1 MKNQSKEIFIDNK
14 SIVFMDYQK
23 LADEY
28 LPVGK
33 IASLKYKMT
42 LIFRDFLKYKIWKY
56 ELHKNLDNSSMA
68 LGERVC
74 LNLAFLITIQQF
86 VVVEFFIPI
95 GDTLGFLDAELR
107 QGVSES
113 LFYRELVSATIAN
126 NQ

>member
-1 MKNQSKEIFIDNK
+1 MN
-14 SIVFMDYQK
+14 YQK

-28 LPVGK
+28 LSSEQITALQYK
-33 IASLKYKMT
+33 IALIFRNFLKYKM
-42 LIFRDFLKYKIWKY
+42 WKY
-56 ELHKNLDNSSMA
+56 ELHQNLDNSCMA

-74 LNLAFLITIQQF
+74 LNLAFLVAIQPF
-86 VVVEFFIPI
+86 EMVEFSITA
-95 GDTLGFLDAELR
+95 GDPLGFLDVELR